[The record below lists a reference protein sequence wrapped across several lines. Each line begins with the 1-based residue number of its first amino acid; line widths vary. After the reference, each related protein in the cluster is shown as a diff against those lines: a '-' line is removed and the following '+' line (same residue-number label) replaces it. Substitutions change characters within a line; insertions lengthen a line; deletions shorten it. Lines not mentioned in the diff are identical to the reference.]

1 MSQPREVIDYLR
13 DILDAAES
21 AEQFTAGMD
30 FDAFAADKKTTF
42 AVIRAL
48 EIVGE
53 ATKRIPDAV
62 RQRYPDVPWRQMA
75 GMRDKLSH
83 DYISVN
89 LRRVFDTVHVDLPPL
104 RAVLGRILP
113 DFEDEGHDA
122 TT

>member
-1 MSQPREVIDYLR
+1 MSRPREVIDYLR

-21 AEQFTAGMD
+21 AVQFAAGMD
-30 FDAFAADKKTTF
+30 FDAFAADKKTIF

-53 ATKRIPDAV
+53 ATKRIPEAV
-62 RQRYPDVPWRQMA
+62 RQRYPEVPWRQMA

-89 LRRVFDTVHVDLPPL
+89 VRRVFDTLHVDVPPL
-104 RAVLGRILP
+104 RPALTRILT
-113 DFEDEGHDA
+113 DLEDEG
-122 TT
+122 

>member
-1 MSQPREVIDYLR
+1 MSQQREVIDYLR
-13 DILDAAES
+13 DILDAVES

-30 FDAFAADKKTTF
+30 FDAFVADKKTTF

-53 ATKRIPDAV
+53 ATKRIPDAF
-62 RQRYPDVPWRQMA
+62 RQRYPEVPWRQMA

-89 LRRVFDTVHVDLPPL
+89 LRRVFDTVHTDLLLL
-104 RAVLGRILP
+104 RSLLVRI
-113 DFEDEGHDA
+113 
-122 TT
+122 